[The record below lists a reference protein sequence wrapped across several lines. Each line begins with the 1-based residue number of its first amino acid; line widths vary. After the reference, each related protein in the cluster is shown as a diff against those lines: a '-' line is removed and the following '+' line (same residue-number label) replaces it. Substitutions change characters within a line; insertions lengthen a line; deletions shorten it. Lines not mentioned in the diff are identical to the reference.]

1 MSDNQKNSSTLLE
14 NERTQK
20 ELSKRFGS
28 KKSWTLKEGIDFFLP
43 IEEDGHHFP
52 LLGVLQPSTFKIIKE
67 DIDTQELEVINSKEE
82 IKEILAYDPVAELEK
97 FKSQRSPL
105 RKVEMQWR
113 NLQRYGS
120 IDKERKLS
128 PSVAAKER
136 AEKRAENLSKR
147 KSAQTDKEK

>member
-1 MSDNQKNSSTLLE
+1 MDIERRYWFFLTYRRRRTSFST
-14 NERTQK
+14 
-20 ELSKRFGS
+20 FGS
-28 KKSWTLKEGIDFFLP
+28 ITAFYY
-43 IEEDGHHFP
+43 
-52 LLGVLQPSTFKIIKE
+52 STFKIIKE

>member
-1 MSDNQKNSSTLLE
+1 
-14 NERTQK
+14 
-20 ELSKRFGS
+20 
-28 KKSWTLKEGIDFFLP
+28 
-43 IEEDGHHFP
+43 
-52 LLGVLQPSTFKIIKE
+52 
-67 DIDTQELEVINSKEE
+67 
-82 IKEILAYDPVAELEK
+82 
-97 FKSQRSPL
+97 
-105 RKVEMQWR
+105 MQWR